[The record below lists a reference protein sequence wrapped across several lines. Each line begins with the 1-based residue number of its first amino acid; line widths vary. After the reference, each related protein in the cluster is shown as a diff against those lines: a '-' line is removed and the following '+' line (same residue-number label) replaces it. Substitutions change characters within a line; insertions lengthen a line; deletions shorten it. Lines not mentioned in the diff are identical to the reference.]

1 MDKEREQNPS
11 ELKLR
16 KIADKERRRI
26 TKLLK
31 EANIKEYR
39 IKMLEPVIENTAWMK
54 AKLDDA
60 REQIRG
66 SSIAI
71 PYNNGGGQ
79 KGIREN
85 PLFKGYENLWR
96 CYIAGMTKILDAMP
110 PEAIQTEMKKE
121 EPQAPA
127 TILELVRAK
136 HKKEA

>member
-1 MDKEREQNPS
+1 MDDLREESLAEAKTRTTAEKER
-11 ELKLR
+11 K
-16 KIADKERRRI
+16 RI
-26 TKLLK
+26 VRLLK
-31 EANIKEYR
+31 AANVKDTR

-66 SSIAI
+66 SSIVI

-79 KGIREN
+79 KGLREN

-96 CYIAGMTKILDAMP
+96 CYATGMSKILEAMP
-110 PEAIQTEMKKE
+110 QEVVQAEMKKE
-121 EPQAPA
+121 EPQAPS
-127 TILELVRAK
+127 TVLDFVRAK

>member
-110 PEAIQTEMKKE
+110 PETIQTEMKKE

-127 TILELVRAK
+127 TILELVRTK